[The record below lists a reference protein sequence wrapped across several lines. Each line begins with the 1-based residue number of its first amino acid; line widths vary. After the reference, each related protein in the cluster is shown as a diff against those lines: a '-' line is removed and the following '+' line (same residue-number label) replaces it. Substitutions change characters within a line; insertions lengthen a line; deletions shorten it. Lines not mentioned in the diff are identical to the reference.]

1 MDYREYYESRSRE
14 RKKNRRFRMKPR
26 FFVFIA
32 VLLAV
37 IILPIALLSRPS
49 EYLVGYGAYD
59 AVGEGFDAL
68 IIRSEV
74 SFYSETYGQ
83 ASYKVVEGQNVRQGD
98 TVLDMFASDYT
109 SQLLADLQTV
119 RQNIK
124 TQQEDSLLSKIVDP
138 QLDQFNADIQA
149 QVDIISGYK
158 NQPSHNIAS
167 AELKLHELMTQR
179 QNYLKSTSVAQADS
193 ALTELYSNETQLMGR
208 IENWRTAYLAPGDG
222 RVSVYFDGLEP
233 ALGEDVIE
241 ALNVQHVQNFLS
253 GQRPQMPATGQPLY
267 RLVDPYNWY
276 VAFTAPSNKWQA
288 GIGQEVLIN
297 IEGYNGLNATA
308 TVLRIE
314 TDEKNTTT
322 LVILNVAKDIGSL
335 IGERFAFIT
344 VGSNTEGL
352 MVPRKSVKQ
361 VESEFGVYLTD
372 GTFVPVDILASDPS
386 HYIVSPTVPGA
397 LEKGMTIKPR

>member
-37 IILPIALLSRPS
+37 IIIPVALLSRPN
-49 EYLVGYGAYD
+49 EYLIGYGAYD

-68 IIRSEV
+68 IIRSEI

-83 ASYKVVEGQNVRQGD
+83 ASYKVVEGQNVRGGE

-124 TQQEDSLLSKIVDP
+124 IQQEDSLLSKIVDP
-138 QLDQFNADIQA
+138 ELYQYNDEIQA
-149 QVDIISGYK
+149 QVDIVSGYK
-158 NQPSHNIAS
+158 NNPSHNIAS
-167 AELKLHELMTQR
+167 AELKLHELMNQR

-208 IENWRTAYLAPGDG
+208 IENWRTAYLAPEDG
-222 RVSVYFDGLEP
+222 RISVYFDGLEP
-233 ALGEDVIE
+233 ALGEGIIDLLDISG
-241 ALNVQHVQNFLS
+241 VQNLLG
-253 GQRPQMPATGQPLY
+253 GQKPDMPATGQPLY
-267 RLVDPYNWY
+267 RLVNPNKWY
-276 VAFTAPSNKWQA
+276 VAFTAPSSKWQA

-308 TVLRIE
+308 TVLRTE
-314 TDEKNTTT
+314 SDEKGVTT
-322 LVILNVAKDIGSL
+322 LVVLEVTKDIGSL

-352 MVPRKSVKQ
+352 MVPRKAVHQ
-361 VESEFGVYLTD
+361 VDGAFGVYLTD
-372 GTFVPVDILASDPS
+372 GTFIPVDILASDPS
-386 HYIVSPTVPGA
+386 HYIIMPATPGA
-397 LEKGMTIKPR
+397 LDKGMTIKAR

>member
-14 RKKNRRFRMKPR
+14 RKKSRRFRMKPR

-32 VLLAV
+32 ILLAV
-37 IILPIALLSRPS
+37 IILPIALLTRPN

-83 ASYKVVEGQNVRQGD
+83 ASYKVVEGQNVREGA

-138 QLDQFNADIQA
+138 QMDQFNADIQA
-149 QVDIISGYK
+149 QMDIISGYK
-158 NQPSHNIAS
+158 SNPSHNIAS
-167 AELKLHELMTQR
+167 AELKLHDLMTQR

-193 ALTELYSNETQLMGR
+193 VLTELYANETQLMGR
-208 IENWRTAYLAPGDG
+208 IENWRTPYLAPGDG
-222 RVSVYFDGLEP
+222 RISVYFDGLEP
-233 ALGEDVIE
+233 ALGEGIIE
-241 ALNVQHVQNFLS
+241 VLDISSVQNLIN
-253 GQRPQMPATGQPLY
+253 GQKPDMPATGQPLY
-267 RLVDPYNWY
+267 RLVDPHKWY
-276 VAFTAPSNKWQA
+276 VAFTAPASKWQA

-308 TVLRIE
+308 TVLRAE
-314 TDEKNTTT
+314 PDENNATT
-322 LVILNVAKDIGSL
+322 LVVLQVTKDIGSL
-335 IGERFAFIT
+335 IGERFAYIT

-352 MVPRKSVKQ
+352 MIPRGAVKQ
-361 VESEFGVYLTD
+361 VDGAFGVYLTD
-372 GTFVPVDILASDPS
+372 GTFISVDILASDPH
-386 HYIVSPTVPGA
+386 HYIVMSTTPGA
-397 LEKGMTIKPR
+397 LEKGMTIKLR